1 MTSQIRAEAG
11 DLLEDPGTPAA
22 SWQERRLAGR
32 AMRKTVPRSAH
43 ADGGVPDD
51 RDPVGILQAQ
61 AAERVPELI
70 GIRHAR
76 MSLSPF
82 AYLRGAAAVM
92 AADLVT
98 TPVSGPRVQLCGD
111 AHIRNFGTFAT
122 PERNLT
128 FSINDFDE
136 TLPGPWEWDLKRF
149 AASLHVAAAEHGFPA
164 QICRQLV
171 AAAMRAYR
179 QRMRGYAQMSAMQV
193 WYDLK
198 GVDDLLGHYT
208 ADARSQVQRDLAK
221 AWRRGHRRAIAKRT
235 TTVDDDGSAAEVARS
250 GGAVRFREDPPIQ
263 VHLEA
268 AGHQMDEA
276 LETYESYRAS
286 VPDDKRVLLGRY
298 QILDVARRVAGVGS
312 VGTLVWV
319 CLLEARSRSGDR
331 LVLQAK
337 QAQPSVLEPYLQPS
351 PIGHAGRRV
360 VAGQRLTQGPTDTF
374 LGWCTA
380 PRSGRQY
387 YVRQLWD
394 RKGRSDLTTMS
405 RSGLTEHATLCA
417 WALARAH
424 ARSGDAA
431 AISGYLGKSAVFDR
445 AIAAFA
451 ERYAACTVRDHEALL
466 KAVAGG
472 RLPGSEVT

>member
-1 MTSQIRAEAG
+1 
-11 DLLEDPGTPAA
+11 
-22 SWQERRLAGR
+22 
-32 AMRKTVPRSAH
+32 
-43 ADGGVPDD
+43 
-51 RDPVGILQAQ
+51 
-61 AAERVPELI
+61 
-70 GIRHAR
+70 

-164 QICRQLV
+164 QVCRQLV

-179 QRMRGYAQMSAMQV
+179 QRMRAYAQMSAMQV

-208 ADARSQVQRDLAK
+208 ADARSQVRRDIAK
-221 AWRRGHRRAIAKRT
+221 AWRHGHRRAIAKRT

-276 LETYESYRAS
+276 LEIYESYRAS

-298 QILDVARRVAGVGS
+298 QILDVARRVVGVGS
-312 VGTLVWV
+312 VGTLVWI
-319 CLLEARSRSGDR
+319 CLLAARSRSGDR

-360 VAGQRLTQGPTDTF
+360 VVGQRLTQGPTDTF

-431 AISGYLGKSAVFDR
+431 VISGYLGKSAVFDR

-466 KAVAGG
+466 KAVADG
-472 RLPGSEVT
+472 RLPGSDAT